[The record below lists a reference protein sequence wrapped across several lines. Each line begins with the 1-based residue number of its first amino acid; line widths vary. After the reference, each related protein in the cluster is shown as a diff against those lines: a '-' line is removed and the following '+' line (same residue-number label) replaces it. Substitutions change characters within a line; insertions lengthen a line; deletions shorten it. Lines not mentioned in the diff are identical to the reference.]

1 MVNLASLRRLYSFK
15 NDTRADKY
23 PILNHRSFDAQKA
36 TIIALRLDVLP
47 GATVD
52 RLCFKVEHNPGAAV
66 THAIYSGNAANIPNH
81 PHPGNARDALHTKEY
96 EMTISTE
103 APQTETTQATD
114 ALRDL
119 YADWSGHHRHHPNLT
134 MRLFPASSTSGTSP
148 PGNPKQ
154 SATRRT
160 SSAASGIWA
169 FPEGADR
176 TKVLLYTHGGGFA
189 VGSAASHRKL
199 AGHVAKAVGVVTFV
213 LDYRRA
219 PEHPHPAQ
227 VEDGVAAF
235 KALVDSGIHPHDIT
249 TVGDSAGGN
258 LAIAIALAL
267 KEQGEPQPGQ
277 VIVFSPWL
285 DMENKGETLITND
298 ATDALISVPLLEGMI
313 AGVLGDSVS
322 PQNPLANPLHA
333 DFSGFPRL
341 YITAG
346 SVESL
351 VDNAT
356 RLNALAEAAG
366 VDVTLSIAE
375 GQQHVY
381 PFSAGNSE
389 VADAELARI
398 AGWYKY

>member
-1 MVNLASLRRLYSFK
+1 
-15 NDTRADKY
+15 
-23 PILNHRSFDAQKA
+23 
-36 TIIALRLDVLP
+36 
-47 GATVD
+47 
-52 RLCFKVEHNPGAAV
+52 
-66 THAIYSGNAANIPNH
+66 
-81 PHPGNARDALHTKEY
+81 
-96 EMTISTE
+96 MTISTE
-103 APQTETTQATD
+103 APLTETSQATD
-114 ALRDL
+114 ALRAL
-119 YADWSGHHRHHPNLT
+119 YADWSDIIATTPNLT
-134 MRLFPASSTSGTSP
+134 MRLFRSIFDEWHQP
-148 PGNPKQ
+148 
-154 SATRRT
+154 TREPEAVT
-160 SSAASGIWA
+160 YKEDVVGGVPGIWA

-189 VGSAASHRKL
+189 VGSASSHRKL
-199 AGHVAKAVGVVTFV
+199 AGHVAKALGVVTFV

-298 ATDALISVPLLEGMI
+298 GTDALISVPLLEGMI

-322 PQNPLANPLHA
+322 PQNPLANPLYA
-333 DFSGFPRL
+333 DFTGFPRL

-381 PFSAGNSE
+381 PFLAGNSE